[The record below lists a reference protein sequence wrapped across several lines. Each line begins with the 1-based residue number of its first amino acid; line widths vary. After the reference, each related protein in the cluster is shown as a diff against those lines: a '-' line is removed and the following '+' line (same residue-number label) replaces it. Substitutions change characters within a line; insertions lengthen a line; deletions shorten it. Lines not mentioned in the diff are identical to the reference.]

1 MLSPEIISFDNGVIE
16 WKAESNACSYV
27 LKINDSSV
35 SNSGADGLYND
46 NKYDLNGLSGVVKME
61 ISPSGARENES
72 KPTTVLYNSEKKK
85 IYFPP
90 ISDFTVDGDILRWSA
105 VSGATA
111 YAVVDIEFNA
121 VVVTDTYYDM
131 SGKIAVYGVYP
142 ISACVGSDDIDEL
155 PPPIKYLDGSGT
167 ECDPYLIRTPFD
179 LRAIDYYETRYEKN
193 GGAKNHYR
201 IENDLDYSSVFAL
214 EIESNLLTL
223 SKPFYGV
230 LDGNGKKLTHIRVNY
245 DGGYWAMFDF
255 ITQGAEVKNMFF
267 DSPEI
272 YNRLQDNAMPLNP
285 SIAMVANKNF
295 GTVSGITLMQAEFSA
310 AGGEVCGIVAH
321 NYGKVSDC
329 SVSGTLVQRNTAAIG
344 YAGYEMS
351 GVVLENC
358 NGGRVDG
365 NTVYSLTIRGAGNV
379 RSAAGVVSVNR
390 AGGTVSNNSFESIAV
405 SGMIESSE
413 YGGVTA
419 YNAGLTVLGTGKLGT
434 FTCGGVA
441 VTENN
446 GSTTDN
452 RGMLIGKN
460 GNT

>member
-1 MLSPEIISFDNGVIE
+1 MRSPEIIS
-16 WKAESNACSYV
+16 
-27 LKINDSSV
+27 
-35 SNSGADGLYND
+35 
-46 NKYDLNGLSGVVKME
+46 
-61 ISPSGARENES
+61 
-72 KPTTVLYNSEKKK
+72 
-85 IYFPP
+85 
-90 ISDFTVDGDILRWSA
+90 VDGEILRWSA
-105 VSGATA
+105 VGGATA

-121 VVVTDTYYDM
+121 IVVTDTYYDM

-142 ISACVGSDDIDEL
+142 ISACGGANGWDES
-155 PPPIKYLDGSGT
+155 PPIKYLDGSGT
-167 ECDPYLIRTPFD
+167 ERDPYLIRTPFD
-179 LRAIDYYETRYEKN
+179 LRAIDYYETRYAKY
-193 GGAKNHYR
+193 GGAKNYYR

-214 EIESNLLTL
+214 ESESNLLTL

-230 LDGNGKKLTHIRVNY
+230 LDGNGKKLMHIRVKY
-245 DGGYWAMFDF
+245 DGGYWALFDF
-255 ITQGAEVKNMFF
+255 ITQGAVVKNMFF

-285 SIAMVANKNF
+285 SIAMVANKNY

-321 NYGKVSDC
+321 NYGKVTDC
-329 SVSGTLVQRNTAAIG
+329 SVSGTLVQRSTAAIG
-344 YAGYEMS
+344 DAGYEMS

-405 SGMIESSE
+405 TGMIEGSE

-419 YNAGLTVLGTGKLGT
+419 YNAGVTVLGTGKLGA
-434 FTCGGVA
+434 FTCGGVT

-446 GSTTDN
+446 GSTADN
-452 RGMLIGKN
+452 RGLLIGKN
-460 GNT
+460 G